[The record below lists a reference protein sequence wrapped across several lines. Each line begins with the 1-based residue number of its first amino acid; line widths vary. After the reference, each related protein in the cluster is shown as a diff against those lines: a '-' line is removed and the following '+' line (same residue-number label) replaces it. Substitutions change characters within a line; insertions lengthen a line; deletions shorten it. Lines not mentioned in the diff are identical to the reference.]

1 MRTWRMKQAGVLGL
15 AIVLALGVA
24 AGVSQAAKAKK
35 AKTEIEIEEIRFV
48 SGAYEFFGDVHS
60 KKPKCE
66 KGRDVTLVHLGP
78 PPAPEPVLGT
88 DTTDATGDWEIPPST
103 VHAGKYVVEV
113 ARKRTGK
120 GDKKLICKPATSPE
134 FLVLGG

>member
-1 MRTWRMKQAGVLGL
+1 MKRAGTLGL
-15 AIVLALGVA
+15 ALVLTLGV
-24 AGVSQAAKAKK
+24 GVSASHAAKAKK
-35 AKTEIEIEEIRFV
+35 VKTEAEIEEIRFV
-48 SGAYEFFGDVHS
+48 SGALEFFGDVHS

-103 VHAGKYVVEV
+103 VYGGNYVVEV
-113 ARKRTGK
+113 ERKRIGK
-120 GDKKLICKPATSPE
+120 GDRKLICKPATSPE